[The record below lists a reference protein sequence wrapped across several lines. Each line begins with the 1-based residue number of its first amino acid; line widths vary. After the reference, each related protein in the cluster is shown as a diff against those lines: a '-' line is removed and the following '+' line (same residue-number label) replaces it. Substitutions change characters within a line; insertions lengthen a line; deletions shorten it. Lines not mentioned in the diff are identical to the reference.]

1 MLNNRKNSV
10 DRDALWEDAMANRFT
25 AFSRAT
31 LLIALGAGLA
41 ALPLKSAIAEDTIKI
56 GVLEPFTG
64 PWAKNGNE
72 SYVAMEI
79 ARDMINEKGGIKGKK
94 IVYVRGDAPDP
105 SAGKSEA
112 ERIITQEGVKLITGT
127 YASPLGIAISA
138 EAERHG
144 VIHWETIAS
153 ADIITKRGYKHVFQV
168 GPAASRYGKAAFDFT
183 KDELAKRLG
192 KKFEDLRIALL
203 WENRAFGTAVGKG
216 ARARADELG
225 IKLVYDEGYDQFMT
239 DMTPLVQKLKDT
251 KPDILVVISFINDT
265 VLLHRKAK
273 ELNFNVPAVI
283 GVSAGHSVP
292 DLKDSLGSAVNG
304 IFVSDLPVLV
314 NPKALLPKVQAASEE
329 FNKRYEK
336 IQHRVPAGH
345 AVASFAALWTLFND
359 VLPKAKSM
367 DPEDVRAAALSV
379 DLPVG
384 SLINGSG
391 LKFSNFDLPN
401 DPKDSGQN
409 IRSAIGVWQW
419 QDMAARQ
426 VYPKDL
432 ATNDIIMVPLPEWA
446 KR

>member
-1 MLNNRKNSV
+1 MRFLTGRGSMTTRFDNLSRLV
-10 DRDALWEDAMANRFT
+10 LWT
-25 AFSRAT
+25 LVSLSAF
-31 LLIALGAGLA
+31 
-41 ALPLKSAIAEDTIKI
+41 ALPMKSSPAVDAITI

-79 ARDMINEKGGIKGKK
+79 ARDMINEKGGINGKQ
-94 IVYVRGDAPDP
+94 IAYIRGDAPDP
-105 SAGKSEA
+105 SAGKTEA
-112 ERIITQEGVKLITGT
+112 ERIITQNDVKLITGT

-153 ADIITKRGYKHVFQV
+153 ADIITKRGYRHVFQV
-168 GPAASRYGKAAFDFT
+168 GPAASRYGKAAVEFT
-183 KDELAKRLG
+183 RDELAQRLG

-203 WENRAFGTAVGKG
+203 WENRAFGTAVAAG
-216 ARARADELG
+216 ARARAKDLG
-225 IKLVYDEGYDQFMT
+225 IKLVFDDGYDQFMT
-239 DMTPLVQKLKDT
+239 DMTPLVQKLKDAN
-251 KPDILVVISFINDT
+251 PDILIAISFINDT

-273 ELNFNVPAVI
+273 ELNFYVPAII

-292 DLKDSLGSAVNG
+292 DLKDSLGTVVDG

-314 NPKALLPKVQAASEE
+314 NPSAVQPAVQAAAVE

-336 IQHRVPAGH
+336 VQRRVPAGH
-345 AVASFAALWTLFND
+345 AVASFAALWALFTD

-367 DPEDVRAAALSV
+367 NPEDIRAAALAM
-379 DLPVG
+379 DLPEG
-384 SLINGSG
+384 ALINGSG

-401 DPKDSGQN
+401 DPKDAGQN

-419 QDMAARQ
+419 QDGAARQ
-426 VYPKDL
+426 VYPKNL
-432 ATNDIIMVPLPEWA
+432 ATNTVTTVPLPDWSH
-446 KR
+446 R

>member
-1 MLNNRKNSV
+1 MKKAMNPFWGVLIRS
-10 DRDALWEDAMANRFT
+10 ALIMSLSLFWQEA
-25 AFSRAT
+25 SRADDI
-31 LLIALGAGLA
+31 L
-41 ALPLKSAIAEDTIKI
+41 KI

-79 ARDMINEKGGIKGKK
+79 ARDMINEKGGVKGKK
-94 IVYVRGDAPDP
+94 VVYIRGDAPDP

-112 ERIITQEGVKLITGT
+112 DRIISQEGVTIITGT

-138 EAERHG
+138 ESERHG

-168 GPAASRYGKAAFDFT
+168 GPAASRYGGAAVDFT
-183 KDELAKRLG
+183 KDELAKKLG
-192 KKFEDLRIALL
+192 KKLEDLRIALL

-216 ARARADELG
+216 VRARTAELG
-225 IKLVYDEGYDQFMT
+225 VKLAFDEGYDQFNT
-239 DMTPLVQKLKDT
+239 DMTPLVERLKEV
-251 KPDILVVISFINDT
+251 KPDILIAISFVNDT
-265 VLLHRKAK
+265 ILFHRKAK
-273 ELNFNVPAVI
+273 ELNLNVPVVI

-292 DLKDSLGSAVNG
+292 DLKDSLGTAVNG
-304 IFVSDLPVLV
+304 IFVSDLPALV
-314 NPKALLPKVQAASEE
+314 NPKALRPEVEAAAEE

-336 IQHRVPAGH
+336 LQHRVPAGH

-367 DPEDVRAAALSV
+367 EPEDIRAAALAV
-379 DLPVG
+379 DLPPG

-401 DPKDSGQN
+401 DPKDAGQN
-409 IRSAIGVWQW
+409 IASAIGVWQW
-419 QDMAARQ
+419 QELAARQ
-426 VYPKDL
+426 VYPESL
-432 ATNDIIMVPLPEWA
+432 ATAEPAMVPLPEWS

>member
-1 MLNNRKNSV
+1 MTRSSSI
-10 DRDALWEDAMANRFT
+10 
-25 AFSRAT
+25 FSRA
-31 LLIALGAGLA
+31 LLCTALAVALTCLPAGG
-41 ALPLKSAIAEDTIKI
+41 SRAEDTIKI

-79 ARDMINEKGGIKGKK
+79 ARDMINEQGGVIGKK
-94 IVYVRGDAPDP
+94 IAFVRGDAPDP
-105 SAGKSEA
+105 SAGKIEA

-138 EAERHG
+138 EAERLG

-153 ADIITKRGYKHVFQV
+153 ADIITKRGYTHVFQV
-168 GPAASRYGKAAFDFT
+168 GPAASRYGRAALDFS

-192 KKFEDLRIALL
+192 KKPDDLRIALL
-203 WENRAFGTAVGKG
+203 WENRAFGSAVSVG
-216 ARARADELG
+216 ARARAKELG
-225 IKLVYDEGYDQFMT
+225 LTLVYDEGYDQFST
-239 DMTPLVQKLKDT
+239 DMTPLVQKLKDA
-251 KPDILVVISFINDT
+251 KPDVLIAISFINDT
-265 VLLHRKAK
+265 ILLHRKAK
-273 ELNFNVPAVI
+273 ELNFYVPAVI

-292 DLKDSLGSAVNG
+292 DLKDSLSTAVNG

-314 NPKALLPKVQAASEE
+314 NPKALQPAAQKAATE
-329 FNKRYEK
+329 FNERYEK

-345 AVASFAALWTLFND
+345 AVASFAALWSLFKD

-367 DPEDVRAAALSV
+367 DPEDVRAAALSM
-379 DLPVG
+379 DLPDG

-401 DPKDSGQN
+401 DPKDAGQN
-409 IRSAIGVWQW
+409 IRSSIGVWQW
-419 QDMAARQ
+419 QNLDARQ
-426 VYPKDL
+426 VYPESL
-432 ATNDIIMVPLPEWA
+432 ATNDIIMVPLPEWS

>member
-1 MLNNRKNSV
+1 MLNR
-10 DRDALWEDAMANRFT
+10 LT
-25 AFSRAT
+25 AFLRAT
-31 LLIALGAGLA
+31 LWIALGAGLA
-41 ALPLKSAIAEDTIKI
+41 TLPLKSAIAEDTIKI

-79 ARDMINEKGGIKGKK
+79 ARDMINEKGGVRGKK
-94 IVYVRGDAPDP
+94 IVYIRGDAPDP

-144 VIHWETIAS
+144 VVHWETIAS

-168 GPAASRYGKAAFDFT
+168 GPAASRYGKAALDFT

-216 ARARADELG
+216 VRAQAEELG

-251 KPDILVVISFINDT
+251 KPDVLVVISFINDT

-273 ELNFNVPAVI
+273 ELNFDVSAVI

-292 DLKDSLGSAVNG
+292 DLKDSIGTAVNG

-314 NPKALLPKVQAASEE
+314 NPKALLPKVEAASEE
-329 FNKRYEK
+329 FNQRYEK

-359 VLPKAKSM
+359 VLPKANSM
-367 DPEDVRAAALSV
+367 DPEDVRAAALSM
-379 DLPVG
+379 DLPAG

-401 DPKDSGQN
+401 DPKDAGQN

-419 QDMAARQ
+419 QNMAARQ
-426 VYPKDL
+426 VYPKNL
-432 ATNDIIMVPLPEWA
+432 ATNDISMVPLPEWA

>member
-1 MLNNRKNSV
+1 M
-10 DRDALWEDAMANRFT
+10 
-25 AFSRAT
+25 SRW
-31 LLIALGAGLA
+31 
-41 ALPLKSAIAEDTIKI
+41 K
-56 GVLEPFTG
+56 
-64 PWAKNGNE
+64 
-72 SYVAMEI
+72 I
-79 ARDMINEKGGIKGKK
+79 ARDMINEKGGVKGKK
-94 IVYVRGDAPDP
+94 IVFIRGDAPDP

-112 ERIITQEGVKLITGT
+112 DRIITQDGVKLITGT

-144 VIHWETIAS
+144 VIHWESIAS
-153 ADIITKRGYKHVFQV
+153 ADIITHRGYKHVFQV
-168 GPAASRYGKAAFDFT
+168 GPAASRYGKAALDFT
-183 KDELAKRLG
+183 NEELAKRLG

-203 WENRAFGTAVGKG
+203 WENRAFGTAVGNG
-216 ARARADELG
+216 ARARAKAMG
-225 IKLVYDEGYDQFMT
+225 IKLAFDEGYDQFMT
-239 DMTPLVQKLKDT
+239 DMTPLVQKLKDA
-251 KPDILVVISFINDT
+251 KPDVLIAISFINDT

-292 DLKDSLGSAVNG
+292 DLKDSLGTAVNG

-314 NPKALLPKVQAASEE
+314 NPKALRPEVEAAAVE

-367 DPEDVRAAALSV
+367 DPEDVRASALSM
-379 DLPVG
+379 DLPPG

-391 LKFSNFDLPN
+391 LKFSNFDQPN
-401 DPKDSGQN
+401 DPKDAGQN
-409 IRSAIGVWQW
+409 LLSAIGVWQW
-419 QDMAARQ
+419 QNLAARQ
-426 VYPKDL
+426 VYPKNL
-432 ATNDIIMVPLPEWA
+432 ATNDIIMVPLPDWS

>member
-1 MLNNRKNSV
+1 MKNRSSI
-10 DRDALWEDAMANRFT
+10 L
-25 AFSRAT
+25 SRAAFG
-31 LLIALGAGLA
+31 IALGITLSVFFADTA
-41 ALPLKSAIAEDTIKI
+41 RAEDTITI

-79 ARDMINEKGGIKGKK
+79 ARDMINEKGGVHGKK
-94 IVYVRGDAPDP
+94 IAFIRGDAPDP

-112 ERIITQEGVKLITGT
+112 ERIITQNGVKLITGT

-144 VIHWETIAS
+144 VIHWESIAS

-168 GPAASRYGKAAFDFT
+168 GPAASRYGIAALDFT

-203 WENRAFGTAVGKG
+203 WENRAFGSAVGNG
-216 ARARADELG
+216 ARARAKQLG
-225 IKLVYDEGYDQFMT
+225 VSLVLDEGYDQFMT
-239 DMTPLVQKLKDT
+239 DMTPLVQKLKDS
-251 KPDILVVISFINDT
+251 KPDVLVVISFINDT

-273 ELNFNVPAVI
+273 ELNFYVPAVI

-292 DLKDSLGSAVNG
+292 DLKDSLGSTVNG

-314 NPKALLPKVQAASEE
+314 NPKALRPEVEAASVE

-367 DPEDVRAAALSV
+367 DPEDIRAAALSM
-379 DLPVG
+379 DLPDG

-401 DPKDSGQN
+401 DPKDAGQN

-419 QDMAARQ
+419 QNMAARQ
-426 VYPKDL
+426 VYPKNL
-432 ATNDIIMVPLPEWA
+432 ATDDIIMVPLPEWT

>member
-1 MLNNRKNSV
+1 MKNRSSI
-10 DRDALWEDAMANRFT
+10 L
-25 AFSRAT
+25 SRAAFG
-31 LLIALGAGLA
+31 IALGITLSVFFADTA
-41 ALPLKSAIAEDTIKI
+41 RAEDTITI

-79 ARDMINEKGGIKGKK
+79 ARDMINEKGGVHGKK
-94 IVYVRGDAPDP
+94 IAFIRGDAPDP

-112 ERIITQEGVKLITGT
+112 ERIITQNGVKLITGT

-144 VIHWETIAS
+144 VIHWESIAS

-168 GPAASRYGKAAFDFT
+168 GPAASRYGIAALDFT

-203 WENRAFGTAVGKG
+203 WENRAFGSAVGNG
-216 ARARADELG
+216 ARARAKQLG
-225 IKLVYDEGYDQFMT
+225 VSLVLDEGYDQFMT
-239 DMTPLVQKLKDT
+239 DMTPLVQKLKDS
-251 KPDILVVISFINDT
+251 KPDVLVVIYFINDS
-265 VLLHRKAK
+265 VLLHRNAK
-273 ELNFNVPAVI
+273 ELNFYVPAVI

-314 NPKALLPKVQAASEE
+314 NPKALRPEVEAASVE

-367 DPEDVRAAALSV
+367 DPEDIRAAALSM
-379 DLPVG
+379 DLPDG

-401 DPKDSGQN
+401 DPKDAGQN

-419 QDMAARQ
+419 QNMAARQ
-426 VYPKDL
+426 VYPKNL
-432 ATNDIIMVPLPEWA
+432 ATDDIIMVPLPEWT